1 MFSSPRRISGGGTID
16 LTRRENTRTMDSKLR
31 KILTDCIGDIETG
44 SRDVEGCLQ
53 RHPDRAAELR
63 PHLELWSRLSA
74 APKAQPNFGSQQ
86 RGKQQLLGALSDMER
101 GTDTGKMI
109 PAVAKVAVVMVAAA
123 LLVGGAA
130 GASAALGGPDVTH
143 DVLAGIGLSNASDTG
158 RQHANDKAKEG
169 SDNAGQ
175 GIDNASETGQ
185 NNANPNASEGANNAD
200 GAGASD
206 DAGSSDDA
214 PKASDSVPDNANV
227 PESVPV
233 DQTP

>member
-1 MFSSPRRISGGGTID
+1 MVSSPRRISGGGTID
-16 LTRRENTRTMDSKLR
+16 IVRGEYTRTMDSKLR
-31 KILTDCIGDIETG
+31 KLLTDCIGDIETG
-44 SRDVEGCLQ
+44 ARDVEGCLQ

-101 GTDTGKMI
+101 GTDKGKMI

-130 GASAALGGPDVTH
+130 GASAALGGPDVTD

-158 RQHANDKAKEG
+158 KQHANPNTSKDPKDAE
-169 SDNAGQ
+169 DAGR
-175 GIDNASETGQ
+175 GANNASETGTQ
-185 NNANPNASEGANNAD
+185 NANENAFKDPKNAGHGGDD
-200 GAGASD
+200 GGD
-206 DAGSSDDA
+206 D
-214 PKASDSVPDNANV
+214 
-227 PESVPV
+227 E
-233 DQTP
+233 